1 MAENNGAN
9 MMTDAMKIYTTLFF
23 DLPAAGIRQGL
34 GLADDKETTTSAWG
48 GYDAMVR
55 LTSQG
60 IDNLY
65 RTPQFAQAT
74 ARALNG
80 FLRWQQV
87 SNALT
92 RTVLTGLTQAAGL
105 PSANETR
112 ALQAEIRALREEV
125 TALRGAT
132 ELRAASP
139 KVEHP
144 SPPLKRV
151 AA

>member
-1 MAENNGAN
+1 MAENNVAN
-9 MMTDAMKIYTTLFF
+9 MMTDTMKVYKALFF
-23 DLPAAGIRQGL
+23 DLPVAGIRQGL
-34 GLADDKETTTSAWG
+34 GLADDQETTTSAWG

-55 LTSQG
+55 LSSQG

-65 RTPQFAQAT
+65 RTPQFAEAT
-74 ARALNG
+74 ARTLDG

-125 TALRGAT
+125 TALRGVPERT
-132 ELRAASP
+132 EVSP
-139 KVEHP
+139 KVEQAATP
-144 SPPLKRV
+144 IKRV

>member
-9 MMTDAMKIYTTLFF
+9 MMTDAMKIYKTLFF
-23 DLPAAGIRQGL
+23 DLPVAGIRQGL

-65 RTPQFAQAT
+65 RTPQFAEAT
-74 ARALNG
+74 ARALDG

-105 PSANETR
+105 PSASETR
-112 ALQAEIRALREEV
+112 ALQAEIRSLREEV

-139 KVEHP
+139 KVKHP

>member
-1 MAENNGAN
+1 MAETNIAH
-9 MMTDAMKIYTTLFF
+9 MMTDAMKVYKALVF
-23 DLPAAGIRQGL
+23 DLPVTGIRQGL
-34 GLADDKETTTSAWG
+34 SLADNQETTTSAWD
-48 GYDAMVR
+48 GYDALVR

-60 IDNLY
+60 IDTLY
-65 RTPQFAQAT
+65 RTPQFAEAT
-74 ARALNG
+74 ARALDG

-92 RTVLTGLTQAAGL
+92 KTVLTGLTQAAGL
-105 PSANETR
+105 PSAKETR

-125 TALRGAT
+125 TALRGTT

-139 KVEHP
+139 KVEQ
-144 SPPLKRV
+144 SATPLKRV

>member
-9 MMTDAMKIYTTLFF
+9 MMTDAMEVYKALFF
-23 DLPAAGIRQGL
+23 DLPVAGVRQGL
-34 GLADDKETTTSAWG
+34 GLADDQETATSAWG

-65 RTPQFAQAT
+65 RTPQFAEAT
-74 ARALNG
+74 ARALDG

-92 RTVLTGLTQAAGL
+92 RTVLAGLTQAAGL

-132 ELRAASP
+132 DIQTASP
-139 KVEHP
+139 KIEQP
-144 SPPLKRV
+144 ATPLKRV

>member
-1 MAENNGAN
+1 MAENNVAN
-9 MMTDAMKIYTTLFF
+9 MMTDAMKAYKALFF

-34 GLADDKETTTSAWG
+34 GLADDQEAATSAWG

-65 RTPQFAQAT
+65 RTPQFAEAT
-74 ARALNG
+74 ARALDG

-92 RTVLTGLTQAAGL
+92 RTALTGLTQAAGL

-125 TALRGAT
+125 IALREAT
-132 ELRAASP
+132 ERREGSP
-139 KVEHP
+139 KIEQP
-144 SPPLKRV
+144 STPLKRV

>member
-1 MAENNGAN
+1 MAENNVAN
-9 MMTDAMKIYTTLFF
+9 MMTDAMRVYKALFF

-34 GLADDKETTTSAWG
+34 GLADGQETTTSAWG

-65 RTPQFAQAT
+65 RTPQFAEAT
-74 ARALNG
+74 ARTLDG

-87 SNALT
+87 GNALT
-92 RTVLTGLTQAAGL
+92 RTALTGLTQAAGL

-125 TALRGAT
+125 IALRGAT
-132 ELRAASP
+132 NRREVSP
-139 KVEHP
+139 KIEQP
-144 SPPLKRV
+144 STPLKRV

>member
-9 MMTDAMKIYTTLFF
+9 MLTDAMKIYKTMFF
-23 DLPAAGIRQGL
+23 DLPVAGVRQSL
-34 GLADDKETTTSAWG
+34 GLADNKETTANAWS

-55 LTSQG
+55 LTSRG
-60 IDNLY
+60 IDSLY
-65 RTPQFAQAT
+65 RTPQFAEAT
-74 ARALNG
+74 ARSLDG

-92 RTVLTGLTQAAGL
+92 KTILTGLTQAAGL
-105 PSANETR
+105 PSANETK

-125 TALRGAT
+125 TALRGVT
-132 ELRAASP
+132 ELRAVSP
-139 KVEHP
+139 KVEKP
-144 SPPLKRV
+144 AVPLKRV

>member
-1 MAENNGAN
+1 MAETNVAN
-9 MMTDAMKIYTTLFF
+9 MMTDAMKVYKTLFF
-23 DLPAAGIRQGL
+23 DLPVTGIRQGW
-34 GLADDKETTTSAWG
+34 GLADDQETATSAWG

-65 RTPQFAQAT
+65 RTPQFAEAT
-74 ARALNG
+74 ARALDG

-92 RTVLTGLTQAAGL
+92 RTVLAGLTQAAGL
-105 PSANETR
+105 PSAHETR
-112 ALQAEIRALREEV
+112 ALQAEIRALREEG
-125 TALRGAT
+125 TALRGTT
-132 ELRAASP
+132 EFRAAPP
-139 KVEHP
+139 KIEQP
-144 SPPLKRV
+144 ATPLKRV

>member
-9 MMTDAMKIYTTLFF
+9 MMTDAMKVYKTLFF
-23 DLPAAGIRQGL
+23 DLPVAGIRQGL
-34 GLADDKETTTSAWG
+34 GLADDRETVTGAWG
-48 GYDAMVR
+48 GYDALVR

-65 RTPQFAQAT
+65 RTPQFAEAS
-74 ARALNG
+74 ARALDG

-87 SNALT
+87 STALN

-105 PSANETR
+105 PSAHETR

-125 TALRGAT
+125 TALRGAPEVRT
-132 ELRAASP
+132 ASP
-139 KVEHP
+139 KVERP
-144 SPPLKRV
+144 APPLKRV

>member
-1 MAENNGAN
+1 MAENNVAH
-9 MMTDAMKIYTTLFF
+9 MMTDAMKVYKSLFF
-23 DLPAAGIRQGL
+23 DLPVAGIRQGL
-34 GLADDKETTTSAWG
+34 GLADDTEATTSAWG
-48 GYDAMVR
+48 GYDSMVR
-55 LTSQG
+55 LASQG

-65 RTPQFAQAT
+65 RTPQFAEAT
-74 ARALNG
+74 ARTLDR

-92 RTVLTGLTQAAGL
+92 KTVLTGLTQAAGL

-112 ALQAEIRALREEV
+112 ALQAEIRTLREEV

-132 ELRAASP
+132 ALREVSP

-144 SPPLKRV
+144 ATPLKRV

>member
-1 MAENNGAN
+1 MAETKGAD
-9 MMTDAMKIYTTLFF
+9 MATDVMKVYKALFF
-23 DLPAAGIRQGL
+23 DLPVAGIRQRV
-34 GLADDKETTTSAWG
+34 GLADAQETSMSAWG

-55 LTSQG
+55 LASQG
-60 IDNLY
+60 LENLY
-65 RTPQFAQAT
+65 RTPQFAAAT
-74 ARALNG
+74 AQALDG

-92 RTVLTGLTQAAGL
+92 KTVLTGLTQAAGL
-105 PSANETR
+105 PSAHETR

-125 TALRGAT
+125 TALRGVA

-139 KVEHP
+139 KGEQP
-144 SPPLKRV
+144 ATPLKRV

>member
-1 MAENNGAN
+1 MAENNVAH
-9 MMTDAMKIYTTLFF
+9 MMTDAMKVYKALFF
-23 DLPAAGIRQGL
+23 DLPVAGIPQGL
-34 GLADDKETTTSAWG
+34 GLADDETTTSAWG

-55 LTSQG
+55 LTSQS

-65 RTPQFAQAT
+65 RTPQFAETT
-74 ARALNG
+74 ARTLDG

-125 TALRGAT
+125 TALRGTT
-132 ELRAASP
+132 ERKAASP
-139 KVEHP
+139 QVERATT
-144 SPPLKRV
+144 PLKR
-151 AA
+151 AAA

>member
-1 MAENNGAN
+1 MAETNVTN
-9 MMTDAMKIYTTLFF
+9 MMTDAMKVYKALFF
-23 DLPAAGIRQGL
+23 DLPVAGIRQGL
-34 GLADDKETTTSAWG
+34 GLADDQETTTSAWG

-65 RTPQFAQAT
+65 RTPQFAEAT
-74 ARALNG
+74 AQALDG

-92 RTVLTGLTQAAGL
+92 KTVLTGLTQAAGL

-125 TALRGAT
+125 TALRGET
-132 ELRAASP
+132 DLRAISP
-139 KVEHP
+139 KVEQP
-144 SPPLKRV
+144 ATPLKRV